1 MRNLREE
8 LDPMP
13 TLQAV
18 TLEHSRR
25 LSEIHKARALEGA
38 DAVLRRDVHLRS
50 LATAAKAYARFDEEV
65 ASARDKRTATEQKAA
80 AARVAVLDGAI
91 ERRGEG
97 LDAADAARRGADAAA
112 MDARL
117 RAEGD
122 AERRYRDVLS
132 AAGPTSPLAERQR
145 MAREAERARRAE
157 LEAAQK
163 AYTDALAGAQ
173 GGYRSG
179 VDKAV
184 LDERR
189 VAREADRAYADAVRL
204 ADVALRTAVAAAE
217 RTLSN
222 SLSALADA
230 REIVAACRDEL
241 AAITESSRRA
251 ESEEFERFRRELDRV
266 KGA

>member
-1 MRNLREE
+1 
-8 LDPMP
+8 MP
-13 TLQAV
+13 TLQDV

-25 LSEIHKARALEGA
+25 LSEIHKARELEGA
-38 DAVLRRDVHLRS
+38 EAVLRRDVHLRS
-50 LATAAKAYARFDEEV
+50 LASAGKAYAQFDAEV

-91 ERRGEG
+91 DHRGEG
-97 LDAADAARRGADAAA
+97 LDDADAARRAADLAA

-117 RAEGD
+117 QAEGD
-122 AERRYRDVLS
+122 AERKYRDVLS

-163 AYTDALAGAQ
+163 AYADALVGGQ
-173 GGYRSG
+173 SGYRSG

-204 ADVALRTAVAAAE
+204 ADVALRAAVAAAE
-217 RTLSN
+217 RVLNN
-222 SLSALADA
+222 SLSSLADA
-230 REIVAACRDEL
+230 REVVAACRDEL
-241 AAITESSRRA
+241 AAITESTRRA
-251 ESEEFERFRRELDRV
+251 EKEEFDRFRRELDRV
-266 KGA
+266 SPS

>member
-1 MRNLREE
+1 
-8 LDPMP
+8 MP
-13 TLQAV
+13 TLQDV

-25 LSEIHKARALEGA
+25 LSQIHKARELEGT

-50 LATAAKAYARFDEEV
+50 LASAAKAYAQFDEEV
-65 ASARDKRTATEQKAA
+65 GSARDKRTATEQKAA
-80 AARVAVLDGAI
+80 AARVAVLDEAI
-91 ERRGEG
+91 VHRSEG
-97 LDAADAARRGADAAA
+97 LDDADAKRRAADLAA
-112 MDARL
+112 METRVN
-117 RAEGD
+117 AEGS
-122 AERRYRDVLS
+122 AERKYRDVMS
-132 AAGPTSPLAERQR
+132 AAGPTLPLAERQR
-145 MAREAERARRAE
+145 MAREAERAKRVE

-163 AYTDALAGAQ
+163 NYADALAAGQ
-173 GGYRSG
+173 SGYRSS

-204 ADVALRTAVAAAE
+204 EDVALRTAIAAAE
-217 RTLSN
+217 RALNN

-241 AAITESSRRA
+241 AAITDSSRRA
-251 ESEEFERFRRELDRV
+251 ETDEFDRFRRELDRV

>member
-1 MRNLREE
+1 
-8 LDPMP
+8 MP
-13 TLQAV
+13 TLQDV

-25 LSEIHKARALEGA
+25 LSQIHKARELEGA

-50 LATAAKAYARFDEEV
+50 LASAAKAYARFDDDV

-91 ERRGEG
+91 AQRGEG
-97 LDAADAARRGADAAA
+97 LDEADAARRAADLAA
-112 MDARL
+112 MESRHN
-117 RAEGD
+117 AEGD
-122 AERRYRDVLS
+122 AERKHRDVMS
-132 AAGPTSPLAERQR
+132 AAGPTLPLAERQR
-145 MAREAERARRAE
+145 MAREAERAKREE

-163 AYTDALAGAQ
+163 AYTVALAAGQ
-173 GGYRSG
+173 SGYRSG

-189 VAREADRAYADAVRL
+189 VAGEADRAYADAVRL
-204 ADVALRTAVAAAE
+204 ADAALRTAVAAAQ
-217 RTLSN
+217 RALDN

-241 AAITESSRRA
+241 AAITESCRNA
-251 ESEEFERFRRELDRV
+251 ETEEFERFRQELNRV

>member
-1 MRNLREE
+1 
-8 LDPMP
+8 MP
-13 TLQAV
+13 TLQDV
-18 TLEHSRR
+18 TVEHSRR
-25 LSEIHKARALEGA
+25 LSELHKARALEGA

-50 LATAAKAYARFDEEV
+50 LASAAKAYAQFDNDV
-65 ASARDKRTATEQKAA
+65 ALAREKRAATEQKAA

-91 ERRGEG
+91 AHRGEG
-97 LDAADAARRGADAAA
+97 LDGADAARRTADVAA
-112 MDARL
+112 MEARL
-117 RAEGD
+117 RAED
-122 AERRYRDVLS
+122 AAERKSRDVMS

-145 MAREAERARRAE
+145 MAREAERDKRTE

-173 GGYRSG
+173 SGYRSG

-189 VAREADRAYADAVRL
+189 VARDADRAYADAVRL
-204 ADVALRTAVAAAE
+204 ADVALKAAVAAAE
-217 RTLSN
+217 RVLNN

-241 AAITESSRRA
+241 AAITESTRRA
-251 ESEEFERFRRELDRV
+251 ESKEFERFRREL
-266 KGA
+266 ASLAT

>member
-1 MRNLREE
+1 
-8 LDPMP
+8 MP
-13 TLQAV
+13 TLQDV

-25 LSEIHKARALEGA
+25 LSGIHKARELEGA

-50 LATAAKAYARFDEEV
+50 LASAAKAYAQFDDDV
-65 ASARDKRTATEQKAA
+65 ASAREKRTATEQKAA

-91 ERRGEG
+91 AHRGEG
-97 LDAADAARRGADAAA
+97 LDDADAARRAADLSS
-112 MDARL
+112 MEARL
-117 RAEGD
+117 RAEGA

-145 MAREAERARRAE
+145 MAREAERAKRAE

-163 AYTDALAGAQ
+163 AYADALAAAQ
-173 GGYRSG
+173 SGYRGG
-179 VDKAV
+179 VDRAV

-204 ADVALRTAVAAAE
+204 ADVALRTAVATAE
-217 RTLSN
+217 RVLNNT
-222 SLSALADA
+222 LSALADA
-230 REIVAACRDEL
+230 RDIVAGCRDEL
-241 AAITESSRRA
+241 AAITESTRRA

-266 KGA
+266 KRA